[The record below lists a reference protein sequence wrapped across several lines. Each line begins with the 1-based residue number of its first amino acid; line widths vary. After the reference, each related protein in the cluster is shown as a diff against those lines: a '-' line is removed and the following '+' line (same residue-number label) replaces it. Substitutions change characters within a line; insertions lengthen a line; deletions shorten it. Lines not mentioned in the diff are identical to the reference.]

1 MTEVQRTIN
10 RLLAHEAQAKTEQEK
25 SKAHIELLRYHY
37 FLSADDQDSVA
48 DVMKPTLDELAQI
61 STPPDPLIQRAEELI
76 SRIKSRV
83 PQS

>member
-10 RLLAHEAQAKTEQEK
+10 RLLSYKAQAQTKQEK
-25 SKAHIELLRYHY
+25 SEAHIELLRYYY
-37 FLSADDQDSVA
+37 FLSADDQASVA
-48 DVMKPTLDELAQI
+48 DVMKNTLDELTSIQLP
-61 STPPDPLIQRAEELI
+61 SDPIIQRAEKII